1 LQQEYYSELKDE
13 EELMETEQSESKS
26 KFASTYKHHK
36 QPLMMLS
43 EWMLE
48 VPQDFINNWIMVPCP
63 LGKRNRIVASKVNEC
78 NQILILCAMIESR

>member
-1 LQQEYYSELKDE
+1 
-13 EELMETEQSESKS
+13 METEQSESKS